1 MAAPIGLFKSWSNWW
16 NYVRVALSSEVTEP
30 ARWADQYDYLRAYY
44 LSNGLYDILREHF
57 TAVGYGD
64 QAVKPLRNPA
74 YRVIEF
80 YAAKLWPGSLATG
93 IPLVANGRLSEAIGQ
108 VWTASNWGTEKQA
121 VARSFPMY
129 GDLFLKVA
137 TRSDADGKVNRV
149 YLQSLEPQT
158 VTDFDADERSYLT
171 YIRIDTPQTERDSK
185 GQLKTYTLT
194 EVWDKG
200 AQSFQR
206 WKHQQATG
214 APLETLGVPVVSRM
228 MAEYG
233 IDFVPI
239 VWQPFRHIGD
249 KRGMAAITPAIDKI
263 DEVNR
268 QATRLHQILFR
279 YNKPLWAASAGGND
293 ATGRPL
299 PPPRLGGPDGSVL
312 QTTADGNSDDI
323 VKLPGSSTLS
333 PLVPALDY
341 AGALSV
347 IGDQMA
353 DIRQDLPEMV
363 YSQLQE
369 RGDLSG
375 VAIRYLL
382 EAAIDRM
389 VEARGNADAALVRAH
404 QMALTVGSKAGLF
417 TGIGTYEAGSFEH
430 EIGPR
435 PILTLAE
442 LERAQIVQTYV
453 GAGVPVATAAQRAG
467 WTPEEVKTMEAAKAE
482 ADAQAQNNLAA
493 AMLNA
498 QENFDRGQPAD
509 RAEGDQND
517 ETTDTTVDT
526 EE

>member
-1 MAAPIGLFKSWSNWW
+1 MAAPIGLFSSWSNWW
-16 NYVRVALSSEVTEP
+16 NYVRVALSAETIEP

-44 LSNGLYDILREHF
+44 LANGLYDILREHF
-57 TAVGYGD
+57 KTIGYAEQD
-64 QAVKPLRNPA
+64 VKPLRNPA
-74 YRVIEF
+74 YRVVEF
-80 YAAKLWPGSLATG
+80 YAAKLWPGSVDTG
-93 IPLVANGRLSEAIGQ
+93 VPLIANTRLTDAINQ
-108 VWTASNWGTEKQA
+108 VWQASNWGTEKQA

-137 TRSDADGKVNRV
+137 TRSDAMGKVSRV
-149 YLQSLEPQT
+149 YLQNLEPQT

-171 YIRIDTPQTERDSK
+171 YIRIDTPQTERDAK
-185 GQLKTYTLT
+185 GVTKGYTLT

-200 AQSFQR
+200 AQSFRR
-206 WKHQQATG
+206 WKHEKGTG
-214 APLETLGVPVVSRM
+214 TALDQLGDPVESRI

-263 DEVNR
+263 DEANR
-268 QATRLHQILFR
+268 QATRLHQMLFR

-299 PPPRLGGPDGSVL
+299 PPPRLAGTDGTTL
-312 QTTADGNSDDI
+312 QTTSDPNSDDI
-323 VKLPGSSTLS
+323 VRLPGTSTLS
-333 PLVPALDY
+333 PLVPSVDYGGALD
-341 AGALSV
+341 V
-347 IGDQMA
+347 IRDQMA

-363 YSQLQE
+363 YSELQE
-369 RGDLSG
+369 RSDLSG

-389 VEARGNADAALVRAH
+389 VEARGNADAALIRAN
-404 QMALTVGSKAGLF
+404 QMALTVGAKAGLF
-417 TGIGTYEAGSFEH
+417 SGIGTYEAGSFDH
-430 EIGPR
+430 QIGPR

-442 LERAQIVQTYV
+442 LEKAQIVQTYV
-453 GAGVPVATAAQRAG
+453 GAGIPVATAAQRAG
-467 WTPEEVKTMEAAKAE
+467 WTPVEIKEMEALKAE

-498 QENFDRGQPAD
+498 QEQFDRGQPAD
-509 RAEGDQND
+509 RA
-517 ETTDTTVDT
+517 VT
-526 EE
+526 EEPTEEEEQDE

>member
-1 MAAPIGLFKSWSNWW
+1 MAAPIGLFNSWSNWW
-16 NYVRVALSSEVTEP
+16 NYVRVALSAETMEP

-57 TAVGYGD
+57 KTIGYTD
-64 QAVKPLRNPA
+64 QDVKPLRNPA
-74 YRVIEF
+74 YRVVEF
-80 YAAKLWPGSLATG
+80 YAAKLWPGSIDTG
-93 IPLVANGRLSEAIGQ
+93 IPLVGNARLIDAINQ
-108 VWTASNWGTEKQA
+108 VWLMSNWGTEKQA

-137 TRSDADGKVNRV
+137 TRSDATGAVNRV

-171 YIRIDTPQTERDSK
+171 YIRIDTPQTERNAK
-185 GQLKTYTLT
+185 GEIKPYTLT
-194 EVWDKG
+194 EVWDKTE
-200 AQSFQR
+200 QSFRR
-206 WKHQQATG
+206 WKHTKG
-214 APLETLGVPVVSRM
+214 AGTALDELGEPVERRM

-233 IDFVPI
+233 IDFVPV

-268 QATRLHQILFR
+268 QTTRLHQMLFR

-299 PPPRLGGPDGSVL
+299 PPPRLAG
-312 QTTADGNSDDI
+312 ADGTTLATTSDPNSDDI
-323 VKLPGSSTLS
+323 VRLPGNSTLS
-333 PLVPALDY
+333 PLVPGIDY
-341 AGALSV
+341 AGALGV
-347 IGDQMA
+347 ISDQMA

-389 VEARGNADAALVRAH
+389 VEARGNADAALVRAN
-404 QMALTVGSKAGLF
+404 QMALTVGSKAGMF
-417 TGIGTYEAGSFEH
+417 SGIGTYEAGSFEH
-430 EIGPR
+430 QIGPR

-442 LERAQIVQTYV
+442 LERAQIVQTYTS
-453 GAGVPVATAAQRAG
+453 AGIPVATAAMRAG
-467 WTPEEVKTMEAAKAE
+467 WTPEEIAEMEAAKAE

-509 RAEGDQND
+509 QAVVEEGNNQD
-517 ETTDTTVDT
+517 ENIG
-526 EE
+526 